1 MIPIII
7 HADYLLNPQKMNF
20 DYPVEIHS
28 TRFNTPG
35 FEYPLYKYQNNNLI
49 KIHFNDYNSYKVLL
63 LSNEPVCSPNKE
75 TLQDV
80 ISRSKEYNLILCT
93 DTEIINKCDNAV
105 FFPYGTTWLN
115 KDKTKH
121 HDALGEYFNGF
132 EENFN
137 KKVFGVS
144 FMTTAN
150 RGTKGYEMRHQI
162 WNNRNKINILNKFY
176 SSSRNR
182 TDSNG
187 YSSTLHDGIIPND
200 DKSIIFKLQFSIIVE
215 NCVQEGYFSEKIVDC
230 LLTKT
235 IPIYFGCPNI
245 DLFFN
250 SRGILKFNNIDELI
264 EIINKLTED
273 TYNKLIHE
281 IEENFVKAKYYAS
294 CFSKRVEESIKYI
307 YDKNKL

>member
-1 MIPIII
+1 MHPIIL
-7 HADYLLNPQKMNF
+7 HADYLLDPQKMDFNK
-20 DYPVEIHS
+20 PVEIHV

-35 FEYPLYKYQNNNLI
+35 FEYPLYRYQNNDLI
-49 KIHFNDYNSYKVLL
+49 KIHFKDHNSYKVLL

-75 TLQDV
+75 TVQDV
-80 ISRSKEYNLILCT
+80 ISRSKDYNLILCT
-93 DTEIINKCDNAV
+93 DTEIIDKCDNAV

-121 HDALGEYFNGF
+121 PDALGEYFNGL

-137 KKVFGVS
+137 KKEFGVS

-150 RGTKGYEMRHQI
+150 RGTRGYEMRHQI
-162 WNNRNKINILNKFY
+162 WNNRNKINIPNKFY

-187 YSSTLHDGIIPND
+187 YSDTYTDALHDGIIPND
-200 DKSIIFKLQFSIIVE
+200 DKSIIFKSQFSIIVE
-215 NCVQEGYFSEKIVDC
+215 NCVQGGYFSEKIVDC

-250 SRGILKFNNIDELI
+250 SDGILKFNNMDELI
-264 EIINKLTED
+264 NIINSLSED
-273 TYNKLIHE
+273 TYNRLGAKIG
-281 IEENFVKAKYYAS
+281 ENLNKAKYYAS
-294 CFSKRVEESIKYI
+294 CFSKRVECIIKSKI
-307 YDKNKL
+307 